1 MSQYDNHDDDS
12 LPIDS
17 TPGQESGQETAEAG
31 QPMQTAGDS
40 PEEQPVVS
48 GEAAASKNDASS
60 EAGSPKEPTI
70 VPVEQTLSNKLYLIP
85 VSGRPIFPGIF
96 TPLMITASDDARVAE
111 ESYAGDGL
119 IGIVMLREETESPT
133 ADDLHQ
139 VGTVARIIKK
149 INLPDGGVNIFIS
162 TIKRFRIRKVLSQR
176 EPMVAVVE
184 YLEDQ
189 EDDTFEVKALTRAL
203 ISEMKEISE
212 NNPLFSEEMR
222 LNMVNIDHPGKI
234 ADFITSILNIDRNQ
248 QQQVL
253 ETVNVRERME
263 QVLVFIKKEQEL
275 LRIQK
280 KIQTEINDRIETQQR
295 EYFLKE
301 ELKAIKEELGITTDA
316 HNSDYQKLK
325 DKLDAFAFEGEIK
338 EAVENELEKF
348 QLMETGSSEY
358 NVVRNY
364 LETIASLPWPCAKA
378 ADGSEK
384 VSGAE
389 DYNLE
394 EARAILQKDHYGL
407 DDVKKRI
414 LEYLA
419 VRKLKQDSKGSI
431 IILVGPPGVGKTSV
445 GRSIASAMNKPFF
458 RFSVGGMRDEAEIK
472 GHRRTYVG
480 AMPGKIIQ
488 GLKIVKS
495 ASPVF
500 LIDEVDKMGMSHQGD
515 PASALLEVLDPEQ
528 NVSFRDNYLDLP
540 FDVSD
545 IFFIL
550 TANTLDTIPDP
561 LLDRAEIITLSGYID
576 QEKMEIAKKYLIPKT
591 LAKNGL
597 KKTQVKFD
605 KAALNL
611 IAQSYARESG
621 VRHFEKCL
629 DKIARKIA
637 MELVSLPEAV
647 EKEAAIRELEA
658 QLSSHQEA
666 QEKAQKS
673 EQQQEESHEAA
684 GAVAAVGSE
693 ETQVQEMPETVA
705 SQLEASSPDSSKLL
719 SPEQVKE
726 LNSQLSLM
734 QKELKAILSKSYTVD
749 QEATKKYL
757 GTPVFDEDD
766 IKTAAIPGTSIGLA
780 WTSMG
785 GDTLL
790 IETAAIPGKEG
801 FSLTGQLGDVMKE
814 SAAIAMSWVR
824 SYVQE
829 KGIKASGWFDSN
841 TIHIHVPEGATP
853 KDGPSAGI
861 TITTALVS
869 LLTGKPMKAAT
880 AMTGEL
886 SLTGRV
892 LPIGGLREKT
902 VAAKRN
908 KIKHIIIPKANLRD
922 LDDIPEIVKKGVTFH
937 PVSRMEEV
945 LELVF

>member
-1 MSQYDNHDDDS
+1 MSQEDFFQDDS
-12 LPIDS
+12 NVIDTDNTTETQEETS
-17 TPGQESGQETAEAG
+17 EVLTPEVEGELQETSEGEAG
-31 QPMQTAGDS
+31 VSEGEEVISESAVSQEKTEEKADS
-40 PEEQPVVS
+40 PTSKESPLVPAEQ
-48 GEAAASKNDASS
+48 A
-60 EAGSPKEPTI
+60 
-70 VPVEQTLSNKLYLIP
+70 LSNKLYLIP

-96 TPLMITASDDARVAE
+96 TPLMITANEDARVAE
-111 ESYAGDGL
+111 EAYSGDGL
-119 IGIVMLREETESPT
+119 IGIVMLKNDGDAPT
-133 ADDLHQ
+133 AQDLHN

-203 ISEMKEISE
+203 LSEMKEISD

-234 ADFITSILNIDRNQ
+234 ADFITSILNIERNQ
-248 QQQVL
+248 QQKIL
-253 ETVNVRERME
+253 ETINVRERME

-280 KIQTEINDRIETQQR
+280 KIQNELNDRIETQQR

-325 DKLDAFAFEGEIK
+325 EKLDAFAFEGEIK

-348 QLMETGSSEY
+348 QLMESGSSEY

-364 LETIASLPWPCAKA
+364 LETIAALPWPQGDKKDAPA
-378 ADGSEK
+378 VTYDM
-384 VSGAE
+384 
-389 DYNLE
+389 E
-394 EARAILQKDHYGL
+394 EAQKVLQQDHYGL
-407 DDVKKRI
+407 EDVKKRI

-419 VRKLKQDSKGSI
+419 VRKLKQDNKGSI

-445 GRSIASAMNKPFF
+445 GHSIARAMNKSFF

-495 ASPVF
+495 RSPVF

-550 TANTLDTIPDP
+550 TANTLDTIPEP

-591 LAKNGL
+591 LSKNGL

-605 KAALNL
+605 KTALNI

-637 MELVSLPEAV
+637 MDLISQPEAV
-647 EKEAAIRELEA
+647 ELEA
-658 QLSSHQEA
+658 RIHDLEAKLAALAEGEKRVTEQQDVKLKDHDDHQE
-666 QEKAQKS
+666 QFDLFEQPNQK
-673 EQQQEESHEAA
+673 ELQQE
-684 GAVAAVGSE
+684 
-693 ETQVQEMPETVA
+693 
-705 SQLEASSPDSSKLL
+705 
-719 SPEQVKE
+719 
-726 LNSQLSLM
+726 LNAT
-734 QKELKAILSKSYTVD
+734 QKELKAVLAKSYTVD

-757 GTPVFDEDD
+757 GTPPFDEED
-766 IKTAAIPGTSIGLA
+766 IKTASMAGTAIGLA

-824 SYVQE
+824 SHALE
-829 KGIKASGWFDSN
+829 KGIKDSGWFDSN

-861 TITTALVS
+861 TMTTALVS
-869 LLTGKPMKAAT
+869 LLTGKTMKAAT

-937 PVSRMEEV
+937 PVSRMDEV

>member
-1 MSQYDNHDDDS
+1 MSKQDDYQDDS
-12 LPIDS
+12 IIIDS
-17 TPGQESGQETAEAG
+17 IVDSQEEVVQETEA
-31 QPMQTAGDS
+31 TLDS
-40 PEEQPVVS
+40 PPDRNGVADSQGTIVEKQPET
-48 GEAAASKNDASS
+48 GEKPSKKN
-60 EAGSPKEPTI
+60 EPTI
-70 VPVEQTLSNKLYLIP
+70 VPVEQTLSNKLHLIP

-111 ESYAGDGL
+111 EAYGGDGL

-176 EPMVAVVE
+176 EPMVAIVE
-184 YLEDQ
+184 YLEDK

-203 ISEMKEISE
+203 ISEMKEISD

-325 DKLDAFAFEGEIK
+325 EKLDAFAFDGEIK

-384 VSGAE
+384 ASGAE

-605 KAALNL
+605 KSALNL

-658 QLSSHQEA
+658 LKEA
-666 QEKAQKS
+666 
-673 EQQQEESHEAA
+673 
-684 GAVAAVGSE
+684 
-693 ETQVQEMPETVA
+693 
-705 SQLEASSPDSSKLL
+705 LEASRTGSPEGQERVAAKEEMEAAKVEEQTISKEPEAGKNQPQEQGRLL
-719 SPEQVKE
+719 SPDQLKE
-726 LNSQLSLM
+726 LNGQLSLR

>member
-17 TPGQESGQETAEAG
+17 IPRQETAEAG

-48 GEAAASKNDASS
+48 GEAARQEDSP
-60 EAGSPKEPTI
+60 AGDGDNREPTI

-176 EPMVAVVE
+176 EPMVAIVE

-203 ISEMKEISE
+203 ISEMKEISD

-253 ETVNVRERME
+253 ETLNVRERME

-325 DKLDAFAFEGEIK
+325 EKLDAFDFEGEIK

-348 QLMETGSSEY
+348 QLMESGSSEY

-364 LETIASLPWPCAKA
+364 LETIASLPWPCAKG

-384 VSGAE
+384 ASGAE

-605 KAALNL
+605 RAALNL

-658 QLSSHQEA
+658 QLASHQE
-666 QEKAQKS
+666 AQKS

-684 GAVAAVGSE
+684 GAVVAVGSE

-726 LNSQLSLM
+726 LNGQLSLR

-790 IETAAIPGKEG
+790 IETVAIPGKEG

>member
-48 GEAAASKNDASS
+48 GEAARQEDSP
-60 EAGSPKEPTI
+60 AGDGDNREPTI

-111 ESYAGDGL
+111 DAYAGDGL
-119 IGIVMLREETESPT
+119 IGIVMLKEDSENPT
-133 ADDLHQ
+133 ASDLHQ

-203 ISEMKEISE
+203 ISEMKEISD

-253 ETVNVRERME
+253 ETLNVRERME

-325 DKLDAFAFEGEIK
+325 EKLDAFAFEGEIK

-666 QEKAQKS
+666 QKS
-673 EQQQEESHEAA
+673 EPSAEESHEAA

-726 LNSQLSLM
+726 LNGQLSLR

>member
-1 MSQYDNHDDDS
+1 MSQEDNRQDDIDLISDS
-12 LPIDS
+12 SDIAVDREAPA
-17 TPGQESGQETAEAG
+17 QEGSSGQGGPSVVE
-31 QPMQTAGDS
+31 GD
-40 PEEQPVVS
+40 
-48 GEAAASKNDASS
+48 NR
-60 EAGSPKEPTI
+60 EPTI

-111 ESYAGDGL
+111 DAYAGDGL

-203 ISEMKEISE
+203 ISEMKEISD

-384 VSGAE
+384 VSGAD

-666 QEKAQKS
+666 QKS

-726 LNSQLSLM
+726 LNGQLSLM

-749 QEATKKYL
+749 QEATRKYL

-945 LELVF
+945 LDLVF

>member
-1 MSQYDNHDDDS
+1 MSQEDNYQDDS
-12 LPIDS
+12 IVIDTVTNNESQEERTEVPIPEAEEVAEVVSEGEEAISEAAVSQEKTEEKADS
-17 TPGQESGQETAEAG
+17 TTSKESPMVPAEQA
-31 QPMQTAGDS
+31 
-40 PEEQPVVS
+40 
-48 GEAAASKNDASS
+48 
-60 EAGSPKEPTI
+60 
-70 VPVEQTLSNKLYLIP
+70 LSNKLYLIP

-96 TPLMITASDDARVAE
+96 TPLMITANEDARVAE
-111 ESYAGDGL
+111 EAYSGDGL
-119 IGIVMLREETESPT
+119 IGIVMLKNDGDAPT
-133 ADDLHQ
+133 AQDLHN

-203 ISEMKEISE
+203 LSEMKEISE

-234 ADFITSILNIDRNQ
+234 ADFITSILNIERNQ
-248 QQQVL
+248 QQKIL
-253 ETVNVRERME
+253 ETINVRERME

-280 KIQTEINDRIETQQR
+280 KIQNELNDRIETQQR

-325 DKLDAFAFEGEIK
+325 EKLDAFAFEGEIK
-338 EAVENELEKF
+338 EVVENELEKF
-348 QLMETGSSEY
+348 QLMESGSSEY

-364 LETIASLPWPCAKA
+364 LETIASLPWPQGDTKDAPA
-378 ADGSEK
+378 VTYDM
-384 VSGAE
+384 
-389 DYNLE
+389 E
-394 EARAILQKDHYGL
+394 EAKKVLQQEHYGL
-407 DDVKKRI
+407 EDVKKRI

-419 VRKLKQDSKGSI
+419 VRKLKQDNKGSI

-445 GRSIASAMNKPFF
+445 GHSIARAMNKPFF

-495 ASPVF
+495 RSPVF

-550 TANTLDTIPDP
+550 TANTLDNIPEP

-591 LAKNGL
+591 LSKNGL

-605 KAALNL
+605 KTALNL

-637 MELVSLPEAV
+637 MDLISQPEAV
-647 EKEAAIRELEA
+647 ELEA
-658 QLSSHQEA
+658 RIHDLEAKLAAFAGGEKAPVEHQEVQQKDLSVQGEQNVL
-666 QEKAQKS
+666 QEQLELF
-673 EQQQEESHEAA
+673 EQPSQNELQQE
-684 GAVAAVGSE
+684 
-693 ETQVQEMPETVA
+693 
-705 SQLEASSPDSSKLL
+705 L
-719 SPEQVKE
+719 STA
-726 LNSQLSLM
+726 
-734 QKELKAILSKSYTVD
+734 QKELKTVLTKSYTVD
-749 QEATKKYL
+749 QEAAKKYL
-757 GTPVFDEDD
+757 GTPPFDEED
-766 IKTAAIPGTSIGLA
+766 IKTASVAGTAIGLA

-824 SYVQE
+824 SHALE
-829 KGIKASGWFDSN
+829 KGIKDSGWFDSN

-861 TITTALVS
+861 TMTTALVS

-937 PVSRMEEV
+937 PVSHMDEV